1 MSKYTIEVYSLLQD
15 KNFKMFDFDY
25 DFYTDNQVIKSN
37 FENKFLDTYMFHEL
51 GQETVI
57 RFKHFLKTK
66 LNNIAPY
73 YKQLYETELRC
84 QDIDFM
90 LNKDLTETF
99 ERTNTS
105 DKTSQTDNN
114 MKTDL
119 TNKDVSTLD
128 NTNNTTL
135 SNRDISQTTNN
146 SIDDTLESN
155 IEQGLANIS
164 LNDRLTNVSKTTNET
179 SQNNT
184 NDSTGSTNSVVNQNA
199 VTDTTGSNV
208 SQGTSRTIDTI
219 ADKEITKLISQGNI
233 GVTSSAELLDKWRKV
248 IINIDNLIIN
258 ECLNLF
264 MQVY

>member
-15 KNFKMFDFDY
+15 KIFKMFDFDY

-37 FENKFLDTYMFHEL
+37 FENKFLDTYMFHEI
-51 GQETVI
+51 GQETVM
-57 RFKHFLKTK
+57 RFKHLLKTK

-114 MKTDL
+114 QQSNINSSD
-119 TNKDVSTLD
+119 
-128 NTNNTTL
+128 NNTL
-135 SNRDISQTTNN
+135 INN
-146 SIDDTLESN
+146 STDDTLESN

-164 LNDRLTNVSKTTNET
+164 LNDRLTNVSKSTNNT

-184 NDSTGSTNSVVNQNA
+184 TT
-199 VTDTTGSNV
+199 TTGSNV
-208 SQGTSRTIDTI
+208 SQGTSKTIDSI

-233 GVTSSAELLDKWRKV
+233 GVTSSAELLDKWRKI
-248 IINIDNLIIN
+248 IINIDNLIIE
-258 ECLNLF
+258 ECSTLF
-264 MQVY
+264 LQVY

>member
-37 FENKFLDTYMFHEL
+37 FENKFLDNYMFHEL
-51 GQETVI
+51 GQETVM
-57 RFKHFLKTK
+57 RFKHFLKNK
-66 LNNIAPY
+66 LNMLMPY

-105 DKTSQTDNN
+105 DKRSQTDNN
-114 MKTDL
+114 SVSDITSQDTSNL
-119 TNKDVSTLD
+119 TNST
-128 NTNNTTL
+128 NENNK
-135 SNRDISQTTNN
+135 
-146 SIDDTLESN
+146 ESYL
-155 IEQGLANIS
+155 EQGLANLS
-164 LNDRLTNVSKTTNET
+164 VEDKLTGVT
-179 SQNNT
+179 NNT
-184 NDSTGSTNSVVNQNA
+184 SDINQNA
-199 VTDTTGSNV
+199 TTNSTGSNV
-208 SQGTSRTIDTI
+208 SQGTSTTIDSV

-233 GVTSSAELLDKWRKV
+233 GVTSSAELLEKWRKV
-248 IINIDNLIIN
+248 IINIDKQIIE
-258 ECLNLF
+258 ECSSLF

>member
-1 MSKYTIEVYSLLQD
+1 MSNYTIEVYSLLQD

-51 GQETVI
+51 GQETVM
-57 RFKHFLKTK
+57 RFKHYLKTR

-114 MKTDL
+114 QQS
-119 TNKDVSTLD
+119 NINSSD
-128 NTNNTTL
+128 NVTV
-135 SNRDISQTTNN
+135 TNN
-146 SIDDTLESN
+146 STDDTLESN

-164 LNDRLTNVSKTTNET
+164 LNDRLTNVSKTTNNT

-184 NDSTGSTNSVVNQNA
+184 TN
-199 VTDTTGSNV
+199 TTGSNV
-208 SQGTSRTIDTI
+208 SQGTSKTIDTI

-248 IINIDNLIIN
+248 IINIDNLIIE
-258 ECLNLF
+258 ECSSLF
-264 MQVY
+264 LQIY